1 MDPNTIVAVS
11 SPAAESGFIE
21 WDGGRLKLLDSFYGI
36 EALDQG
42 LRGAISSFAPST
54 LGFDSIGS
62 WQFFQFLIDIG
73 PIYSIWY
80 LESSRPLNAR
90 SPAYL

>member
-11 SPAAESGFIE
+11 SPAAESGFVE
-21 WDGGRLKLLDSFYGI
+21 WDGGRLRLLDSFYGI

-80 LESSRPLNAR
+80 LESSRPSNAR